1 MASITYVFNINKE
14 TITLTKNTY
23 HETLNCEG
31 KYVGNIQDNILNLFY
46 VGDDMNCISIEPKFR
61 IKFVKNNYYIKGI
74 GDEGTFNQWLL
85 MDNKNEIE

>member
-1 MASITYVFNINKE
+1 
-14 TITLTKNTY
+14 
-23 HETLNCEG
+23 
-31 KYVGNIQDNILNLFY
+31 
-46 VGDDMNCISIEPKFR
+46 MNCISIEPKFR